1 MVVTQK
7 LIKNWINP
15 SLTTDN
21 HWLNKAELWLLL
33 AIAFL
38 IPLHQPLSSFF
49 SFVVLALWLINQ
61 VRSYQRCG
69 NLFPLFKKNVF
80 ALSAIYFLFIAGS
93 FYSSDKDATLFD
105 LQVKL
110 PIVAFAA
117 FFATR
122 TIRRET
128 TKIIGIAFIAG
139 TLLSSFVMLIAATI
153 KYTAE
158 LDAGVFYYVLLA
170 SPYHPTYFA
179 MYLIWSMVL
188 ITELTVSHE
197 VKPYSAKAIAY
208 WMLYLF
214 FHIMVV
220 LMSSKAGLLSLVLA
234 WCFVIFKVS
243 TLYKSWKKTMI
254 CLLIAASAYI
264 LSAALF
270 PRSFGRIE
278 TAGEAISQVDKSNGS
293 NTESTFQRVMIWK
306 ASVEIV
312 KNHWITGVGTGDVRK
327 ALESEYRTS
336 GNVAGLE
343 AGLNVHNQ
351 YLQVGIALGIP
362 GVVVFLI
369 TIGWPF
375 VLALYRKYW
384 AYAFFLL
391 AVGMNLLF
399 ESMLERQA
407 GVMFYAFFTT
417 LYFTQ
422 LPDYKNPKKTNHPV
436 RRNQ

>member
-1 MVVTQK
+1 MVITQK

-49 SFVVLALWLINQ
+49 SFMVLSLWLINQ
-61 VRSYQRCG
+61 GRSYQRCG
-69 NLFPLFKKNVF
+69 NLFPRFKKNVF

-93 FYSSDKDATLFD
+93 FYSVEKEATLFD

-110 PIVAFAA
+110 PIMAFAA

-122 TIRRET
+122 TIRPET
-128 TKIIGIAFIAG
+128 TKIIGLAFVAG
-139 TLLSSFVMLIAATI
+139 TLLSSVIMLAVAAFR
-153 KYTAE
+153 YS
-158 LDAGVFYYVLLA
+158 LDMNAGVFYYRLLA
-170 SPYHPTYFA
+170 SPFHPTYFA

-208 WMLYLF
+208 WMVYLF

-220 LMSSKAGLLSLVLA
+220 LMSSKAGLLSLVLV
-234 WCFVIFKVS
+234 WCFLIFKV
-243 TLYKSWKKTMI
+243 LILLKSWKRTAI
-254 CLLIAASAYI
+254 HLLIAVAAFI
-264 LSAALF
+264 LSAGFF

-278 TAGEAISQVDKSNGS
+278 TAGEAISRVDKSDGN
-293 NTESTFQRVMIWK
+293 NTESTFQRVMIWS

-312 KNHWITGVGTGDVRK
+312 KNHWLMGVGTGDVK
-327 ALESEYRTS
+327 EALKSEYKTT
-336 GNVAGLE
+336 GNLAGLE

-362 GVVVFLI
+362 GMVVFLI
-369 TIGWPF
+369 TLGWPF

-384 AYAFFLL
+384 AYALFLIV
-391 AVGMNLLF
+391 VGMNFLF

-407 GVMFYAFFTT
+407 GVMFYAFFNT
-417 LYFTQ
+417 LLFSDLQ
-422 LPDYKNPKKTNHPV
+422 HSKARRIAPDSTI
-436 RRNQ
+436 